1 MKAGQL
7 LQAKYLLLQLLD
19 YRDNNS
25 VRKQRAFKTWAAHIS
40 VQASASNSQL
50 FPQVSAIRPIAQEGS
65 IAENYVSRPECY
77 FGENSGVKIY

>member
-25 VRKQRAFKTWAAHIS
+25 VRKQRAFKTWAAQIL

-50 FPQVSAIRPIAQEGS
+50 FPLVSAIRPIAQESS